1 MIRNSIH
8 RILVLALVLSGST
21 ACASQGLPE
30 DDPAD
35 RRRAMVERLRD
46 RGIDDERVLAALERV
61 PRHAFVPEPF
71 RHRAYRDGPLPIGR
85 GQTVSAPYV
94 VALMSEEA
102 RIGSGDRVLEV
113 GTGSG
118 YHAAV
123 LAELADEVFTV
134 EIVESL
140 ARAAEERLAELGYE
154 NVTVRRGDGYRGW
167 PEEAP
172 FDAVVVTA
180 APEEVPPALVE
191 QLAAGG
197 RLVVPV
203 GPSGEVQRLTVVEK
217 APDGSTTRREMTP
230 VRFVPMVGDA
240 PGGTE

>member
-1 MIRNSIH
+1 MIRKAAR
-8 RILVLALVLSGST
+8 RIVVLVVVLSGSP
-21 ACASQGLPE
+21 ACAAPGPSG
-30 DDPAD
+30 DDPAE

-61 PRHAFVPEPF
+61 PRHAFVPAPF
-71 RHRAYRDGPLPIGR
+71 RDRAYRDGSLPIGR

-102 RIGSGDRVLEV
+102 RIDSGDRVLEV

-123 LAELADEVFTV
+123 LAELADEVYTV

-140 ARAAEERLAELGYE
+140 ARAAEERLGDLGYA

-197 RLVVPV
+197 RLVLPV
-203 GPSGEVQRLTVVEK
+203 GARGGVQRLTVVEK
-217 APDGSTTRREMTP
+217 APDGTTTRRETTP
-230 VRFVPMVGDA
+230 VRFVPMVREA
-240 PGGTE
+240 PEGAE